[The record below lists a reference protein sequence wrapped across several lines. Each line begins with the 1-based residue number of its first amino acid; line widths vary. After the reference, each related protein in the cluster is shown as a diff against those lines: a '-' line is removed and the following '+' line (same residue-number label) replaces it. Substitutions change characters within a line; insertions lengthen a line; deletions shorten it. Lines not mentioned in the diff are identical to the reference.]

1 MVYVIKAYEI
11 TDIGSESYILSF
23 MMGAKISSTTLTQI
37 LIALN
42 QQEKREIS
50 EKELTDIALHYEVDI
65 EELKWLLISKLQ
77 VLAPLFSRKIPA
89 IYLNFDDELVE
100 KLLGDTL
107 KVEYNVHRCASDLL
121 DFQTPSLVIY
131 YRQNYSDPDF
141 KKVYES
147 LKEDM
152 YLITCGVLH
161 HQLVIDNIYFN
172 HSGLPTHFSNLHSL
186 MIDSSS
192 SDLLG
197 KKDCLSLYRGL
208 YQRQIETFPTLSLNP
223 CQRGYIAY
231 SIHQFL
237 ARFVKFDGQP
247 TPHDALNWRWQVD
260 LFKFGVEKEVAILE
274 AVDNESRL

>member
-1 MVYVIKAYEI
+1 MVYVINAYEI
-11 TDIGSESYILSF
+11 TDIGSERYILSG
-23 MMGAKISSTTLTQI
+23 MMGAKISSTILTQI
-37 LIALN
+37 LIVLN

-50 EKELTDIALHYEVDI
+50 EKELIDIALHYEVDI
-65 EELKWLLISKLQ
+65 EELKQILISKLPI
-77 VLAPLFSRKIPA
+77 LAPLFSRKIPA
-89 IYLNFDDELVE
+89 IYLISDDELVE
-100 KLLGDTL
+100 NLIGDTL
-107 KVEYNVHRCASDLL
+107 KAEYNVHCCANDFL

-141 KKVYES
+141 KKVYNS
-147 LKEDM
+147 LKEDV

-161 HQLVIDNIYFN
+161 HQLVIDNIYFK

-186 MIDSSS
+186 MSDSSS
-192 SDLLG
+192 NDSLA
-197 KKDCLSLYRGL
+197 KKDRLSFYRGL

-231 SIHQFL
+231 SINQFL

-260 LFKFGVEKEVAILE
+260 LLKFGVEKEVAILE
-274 AVDNESRL
+274 AVDNEGRL